1 MVKTMSV
8 IAALFTWQNFIHLI
22 DILVIWFLIY
32 ELLLLIRGTRA
43 VQLFR
48 GIIIIILVKIISW
61 YIGLSTVSWVM
72 DQIINWGVIAIV
84 VIFQPEIRRGLEH
97 LGRGS
102 IFARNQTANET
113 EEETIKQLDQAIQYM
128 SKRRIGALIS
138 IEMKTGL
145 EEYIETG
152 IPLDAD
158 ISGALL
164 INTFIPNTPLHDG
177 AVIIKNN
184 RIAVAAAYLPL
195 SDSKLIPKELGTR
208 HRAAV
213 GISEVTDALTI
224 AISEE
229 TGEVSITKDNELIRN
244 MSQNDYLKF
253 LRAQLYNHDT
263 GSNNSL
269 LTHLVSFFSRGGG
282 GRHGQK

>member
-1 MVKTMSV
+1 MQTIIS
-8 IAALFTWQNFIHLI
+8 LLTWRNLASLI

-32 ELLLLIRGTRA
+32 QLMVLIRGTRA
-43 VQLFR
+43 VQLFK
-48 GIIIIILVKIISW
+48 GIVVILVVRLISW
-61 YIGLSTVSWVM
+61 AMGLTTVSWVM

-84 VIFQPEIRRGLEH
+84 VVFQPEIRRGLEH
-97 LGRGS
+97 IGRGS
-102 IFARNQTANET
+102 IFTRNPSGNE
-113 EEETIKQLDQAIQYM
+113 EAENMIKQPDQAISYM

-138 IEMKTGL
+138 IEMDTGL

-152 IPLDAD
+152 IPMDAD
-158 ISGALL
+158 ITGALL

-224 AISEE
+224 VISEE
-229 TGEVSITKDNELIRN
+229 TGEVSFTKDNELIRN
-244 MSQNDYLKF
+244 MSRKDYLKF
-253 LRAQLYNHDT
+253 LRANLYERQ
-263 GSNNSL
+263 SNTKQSL
-269 LTHLVSFFSRGGG
+269 FERWLGKIHWQGGK
-282 GRHGQK
+282 HGER